1 MDGVT
6 SKWYWVTYTRGR
18 DVVYQNGLPTPGG
31 EIRAGEAGE
40 ALTFTRDT
48 REQGKNQNDGFSRA
62 SLPLT

>member
-18 DVVYQNGLPTPGG
+18 NEGHQNGLPTPGG

-40 ALTFTRDT
+40 ALTFARDT
-48 REQGKNQNDGFSRA
+48 REQGKNQNE
-62 SLPLT
+62 